1 MNKMNRYQ
9 QELCMNLSQL
19 LVEDYTLLN
28 DVIEEYVTLLGNT
41 NRMHDLHEFTCK
53 ELEGDLGRG

>member
-9 QELCMNLSQL
+9 QELCMNLTQL
-19 LVEDYTLLN
+19 LTEDYTLLN